1 MWSINKGKI
10 GLQKIIYDCM
20 TKDAQKSSH
29 LRIGV
34 AENNSR
40 ESLSVFCSGIH
51 GIVKG
56 GDHNENQCHHGW
68 LGVDSRRAGIL
79 YAGRICLM

>member
-10 GLQKIIYDCM
+10 GLQKILYDCM

-34 AENNSR
+34 AER
-40 ESLSVFCSGIH
+40 TT
-51 GIVKG
+51 
-56 GDHNENQCHHGW
+56 
-68 LGVDSRRAGIL
+68 
-79 YAGRICLM
+79 AGRVCPYSAAGFMGS